1 MRKINE
7 NETKYRKI
15 VKKQEGIT
23 LIALV
28 ITIIVLLILASVTIG
43 VISGDNGILKNAGKA
58 KEDTEISEE
67 KEIIEISVVQAMGNN
82 SKGNLVKE
90 EVEEL
95 INKQKAAKVSESGAN
110 FLVNILSSDRIYI
123 IDSQGNVRKVEWW
136 ENSNEDGNK
145 YITNGKVTLQIGD
158 YITYDANDNGEYT
171 YTSESEKTGVTGENQ
186 TFSTNFET
194 KWRLLGIEYTN
205 SEDYLVIIPDTPI
218 KSMSSKGLTLYGQSG
233 YQNGIEEIENICEIY
248 GHGTGASY
256 ARAMKI
262 EDINKITGYDP
273 MNTGNGTVFRKD
285 TINEYNTYVTVTKV
299 QDRLLNLVC
308 SNGIESTMNTPGYGY
323 FNENAEWL
331 NLQKIGD
338 TVTLKNTYYTYY
350 PTTLTDSS
358 TGDIKGISTNSKEY
372 SMLFYNNKNYWL
384 ASSYDLGGINTKE
397 YIENAYGLFNIG
409 YNSVRSCRDNYL
421 IYSGGN
427 PKKLEKDIMP
437 IIYLEKEIN
446 LKETGN
452 SINRC
457 TEWELQIRKLK

>member
-15 VKKQEGIT
+15 VKKQKGIT

-194 KWRLLGIEYTN
+194 KWRYRF
-205 SEDYLVIIPDTPI
+205 
-218 KSMSSKGLTLYGQSG
+218 
-233 YQNGIEEIENICEIY
+233 IY
-248 GHGTGASY
+248 
-256 ARAMKI
+256 
-262 EDINKITGYDP
+262 
-273 MNTGNGTVFRKD
+273 
-285 TINEYNTYVTVTKV
+285 
-299 QDRLLNLVC
+299 
-308 SNGIESTMNTPGYGY
+308 
-323 FNENAEWL
+323 
-331 NLQKIGD
+331 
-338 TVTLKNTYYTYY
+338 
-350 PTTLTDSS
+350 
-358 TGDIKGISTNSKEY
+358 
-372 SMLFYNNKNYWL
+372 
-384 ASSYDLGGINTKE
+384 
-397 YIENAYGLFNIG
+397 
-409 YNSVRSCRDNYL
+409 
-421 IYSGGN
+421 
-427 PKKLEKDIMP
+427 
-437 IIYLEKEIN
+437 
-446 LKETGN
+446 
-452 SINRC
+452 
-457 TEWELQIRKLK
+457 